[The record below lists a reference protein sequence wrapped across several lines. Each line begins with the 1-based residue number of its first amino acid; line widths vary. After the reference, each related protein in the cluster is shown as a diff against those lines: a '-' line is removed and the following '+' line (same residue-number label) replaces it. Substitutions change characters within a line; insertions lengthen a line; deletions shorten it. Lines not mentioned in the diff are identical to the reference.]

1 MPLRYVRR
9 ATTSRKGART
19 LTAVDLFSGCG
30 GLTLG
35 LQLAGFRVI
44 AGVEL
49 DALSVSTYKANHP
62 NIQVF
67 NKDIRT
73 VDPAEILKDTGLQP
87 GDLDL
92 LAGCPPCQGFSTI
105 RTRRTVTAADDP
117 RNELVAEF
125 LRFAT
130 ILQPRA
136 VMLENVP
143 GLAAYEGFLTV
154 ARELRALGF
163 ACKYDVFNAADFG
176 VPQRRKRL
184 VLLGTK
190 KGMVSFPKIDP
201 RQRTVRDAF
210 AGLPAVG
217 NSGDPLHDVT
227 EQRTPRIVNLLAR
240 IPNDG
245 GSRASLPDSF
255 QLECHRECSGF
266 RDVYGRM
273 SWDAVAPTI
282 TTGCINPS
290 KGRFLHPDLP
300 RAITPREAALLQSFP
315 RTYHFS
321 LERGKYGAARLIGN
335 AFPPEFARR
344 HAASIAQA
352 LHEDQ

>member
-1 MPLRYVRR
+1 VARR
-9 ATTSRKGART
+9 HARRTTTSRNDTRT

-35 LQLAGFRVI
+35 LELAGFRVI

-49 DALSVSTYKANHP
+49 DALSVSTYRVNHP
-62 NIQVF
+62 NVRVWD
-67 NKDIRT
+67 KDIRT
-73 VDPAEILKDTGLQP
+73 VDPAELLKDRELQP
-87 GDLDL
+87 GELDL

-105 RTRRTVTAADDP
+105 RTRRTMTAADDP

-130 ILQPRA
+130 ILQPKA

-143 GLAAYEGFLTV
+143 GLAAYDGFLAVTQ
-154 ARELRALGF
+154 ELRALGF
-163 ACKYDVFNAADFG
+163 DCKYDIFDAAHFG

-190 KGMVSFPKIDP
+190 KGIVLFPERDP
-201 RQRTVRDAF
+201 RQRTVRDAL

-227 EQRTPRIVNLLAR
+227 EQRTPRIVKMLAR

-245 GSRASLPDSF
+245 GSRSSLPDEF

-273 SWDAVAPTI
+273 AWDAVAPTI

-290 KGRFLHPDLP
+290 KGRFLHPDQP

-344 HAASIAQA
+344 HAAGIAQV